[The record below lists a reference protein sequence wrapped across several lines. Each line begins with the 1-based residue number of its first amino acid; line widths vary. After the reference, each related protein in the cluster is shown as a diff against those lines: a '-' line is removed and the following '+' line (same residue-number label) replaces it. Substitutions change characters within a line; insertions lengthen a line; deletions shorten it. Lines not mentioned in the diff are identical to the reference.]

1 MQPASLHSH
10 FQTWIWQNSLT
21 DIRKVV
27 AEIKKRVHFQ
37 KGFKCEI
44 CFCNHWQERISSI
57 LNLSYSFLAGAY
69 RPTCIRFMASRIWSR
84 WCAELRASSR
94 ISVNFNSFSLSSL
107 FNCRII
113 SASASVHSQILKKE
127 TSTKSAV
134 GEARGLGKAMVLLKA
149 EMQYYPA
156 GTEIICCW
164 QNLEK
169 RKKSFTNSSTF
180 IGSKLK
186 RVGLCLSLFF

>member
-1 MQPASLHSH
+1 
-10 FQTWIWQNSLT
+10 
-21 DIRKVV
+21 
-27 AEIKKRVHFQ
+27 
-37 KGFKCEI
+37 
-44 CFCNHWQERISSI
+44 
-57 LNLSYSFLAGAY
+57 
-69 RPTCIRFMASRIWSR
+69 MASRIWSR

-94 ISVNFNSFSLSSL
+94 ISVNFSSFSLSSL

-127 TSTKSAV
+127 TSTKSAA
-134 GEARGLGKAMVLLKA
+134 GEARGLGKAMILLKA
-149 EMQYYPA
+149 ELQYYPA

-169 RKKSFTNSSTF
+169 MKKSFTNRNTF

-186 RVGLCLSLFF
+186 RVGLCLSLFLISIFWSLKTTYLYCIETDTQNSLVANICGAESQSITTSHSTIFSRDLTYLQHIKFV